1 MINKTVASVTFSL
14 EMVRNGERLK
24 TATRSDNVDVE
35 NWKVF
40 NDDYLGMEDNST
52 VECLFTVQ
60 WYPRVV
66 LVIMYEIIL
75 LLRGHAW
82 PNFIRLCS
90 SSLAETLAYVLSLGV
105 YCKIFN
111 ESINNLVV
119 WSQRGIVL
127 FLIFFMYILT
137 IKKE

>member
-1 MINKTVASVTFSL
+1 MVTPR
-14 EMVRNGERLK
+14 VTYNRNSQLNVIYVIRRRFALVLRGFLRNNQKWLTTTRL
-24 TATRSDNVDVE
+24 DNIDVE

-60 WYPRVV
+60 WYPRVI

-90 SSLAETLAYVLSLGV
+90 SSLAETLVHVLSLD
-105 YCKIFN
+105 I
-111 ESINNLVV
+111 
-119 WSQRGIVL
+119 
-127 FLIFFMYILT
+127 ILEL
-137 IKKE
+137 K